1 MQVRKV
7 KIMKIKASWGPLK
20 VGGPREVYIPC
31 PPPPPPPPPLG
42 GPVHGYLTH
51 SRMWVEKLG
60 GLKGNCLLNVEI

>member
-1 MQVRKV
+1 MGPLK
-7 KIMKIKASWGPLK
+7 SWGPQGSIYPLS
-20 VGGPREVYIPC
+20 
-31 PPPPPPPPPLG
+31 PPPPPPPPLG